1 MQYCANVPSES
12 VVGQLISAVG
22 IIRAC
27 LKDMDVT
34 KIDLKSSQGYA
45 ACETFLKAII
55 VLSNEI
61 GVPRAKRTYRKRFSN
76 NYRSIF
82 FDLLQNYRVDVL
94 EAATQGYSMI
104 WVNGERFDFSPMVLQ
119 LGSLLTVAWKNVL
132 KYTLNLSIA
141 DARTWSDFKLLLT
154 GLDSYWAM
162 FEESYIFQLIEIEK
176 KARRL
181 IYEAI
186 LLEARLGTNEN
197 IRTAFFKTV
206 GRLNSAANIRGSVTV
221 TQDVLQVAEKVKNGS
236 CGAKLAQEVIDSFKM
251 LRQCLRDMGKNTEGI
266 DPHLSN
272 NVVLVNRLIYLEE
285 MWEKALRFLVNP
297 LAIESVEAFLNYFR
311 QLEIRVKPDDQQIR
325 FFKFHIGE
333 QDPEALLAMPRLLIL
348 QYLENPNQRPLPLHL
363 FLPNI
368 FTLSEVDSIPKELQP
383 LFDSFTKLQ
392 NIIEDSTLKISVP
405 LSKILG
411 TSITC
416 DNAQSALEEWGR
428 LVEHWSVAIQR
439 WRPQEWNQFLQIL
452 FNCLLDGMF

>member
-1 MQYCANVPSES
+1 
-12 VVGQLISAVG
+12 
-22 IIRAC
+22 
-27 LKDMDVT
+27 
-34 KIDLKSSQGYA
+34 
-45 ACETFLKAII
+45 
-55 VLSNEI
+55 
-61 GVPRAKRTYRKRFSN
+61 
-76 NYRSIF
+76 
-82 FDLLQNYRVDVL
+82 
-94 EAATQGYSMI
+94 
-104 WVNGERFDFSPMVLQ
+104 
-119 LGSLLTVAWKNVL
+119 
-132 KYTLNLSIA
+132 
-141 DARTWSDFKLLLT
+141 
-154 GLDSYWAM
+154 
-162 FEESYIFQLIEIEK
+162 
-176 KARRL
+176 
-181 IYEAI
+181 
-186 LLEARLGTNEN
+186 
-197 IRTAFFKTV
+197 
-206 GRLNSAANIRGSVTV
+206 
-221 TQDVLQVAEKVKNGS
+221 
-236 CGAKLAQEVIDSFKM
+236 M

-452 FNCLLDGMF
+452 FNCLLDDIDQVSDCRRRSSDSTTASSCLSPFSVPSSSPISAQADILLVDIDEQNLFYGRS